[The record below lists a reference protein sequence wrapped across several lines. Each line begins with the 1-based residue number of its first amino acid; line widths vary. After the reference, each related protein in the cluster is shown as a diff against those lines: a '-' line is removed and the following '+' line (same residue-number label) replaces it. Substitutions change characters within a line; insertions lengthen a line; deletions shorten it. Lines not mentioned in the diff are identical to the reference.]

1 MNNKDLPKL
10 LQKKPKQTNHSEEH
24 IGSVSSPIQYAQKE
38 VQQFLNPFTLLVCF
52 VYARI
57 ITYTIVL
64 PKKHKIFFIHKS
76 KKYFCR
82 NVSNIKNSFCQK

>member
-10 LQKKPKQTNHSEEH
+10 LQKKPKQSNKSEET

-52 VYARI
+52 
-57 ITYTIVL
+57 
-64 PKKHKIFFIHKS
+64 
-76 KKYFCR
+76 
-82 NVSNIKNSFCQK
+82 